1 MPYENYSHPGNAPE
15 LSVYGSDYTPR
26 IAKKNM
32 VFAGDGYEHNATSVP
47 SLLTF
52 LLSVKYMNGTFGYK

>member
-1 MPYENYSHPGNAPE
+1 MKTSHPENTPK
-15 LSVYGSDYTPR
+15 LSVYGSVYTPR

-47 SLLTF
+47 SLLIF
-52 LLSVKYMNGTFGYK
+52 LLSVKYMDGSFGYK